1 MDPNRT
7 LWDLMWAIY
16 EGDSDTAVELTDAL
30 KSWIDKGGFLPTNVL
45 QQAQLVHPDKLT
57 FTIVKD

>member
-16 EGDSDTAVELTDAL
+16 EGDSDTAVELSDSL
-30 KSWIDKGGFLPTNVL
+30 KKWIERGGFLPTNVM
-45 QQAQLVHPDKLT
+45 QDARRVHADKLT
-57 FTIVKD
+57 FTVVKD